1 MSKQKVNCAKGTR
14 EAGLGHAYLS
24 PSASHR
30 WLNCPPSANLC
41 AAVPDQSSSYAQ
53 QGTDAHSLCA
63 YLVEKEL
70 GRESTD
76 PTENLEYYDSE
87 MQSCAEGYAAFVM
100 EEYEKAKQTCPDTD
114 VLIEQK
120 VDFSKW
126 VEGGTG
132 TADCILLSDG
142 TAEVIDYKHGLGI
155 MVSSE
160 SEEFGGNP
168 QLMCYCLGVL
178 EMIDG
183 IYDIDTIKM
192 AIFQP
197 RRENVSIYT
206 MSKADLIKWADNVLA
221 PTALLAMEGK
231 GDFKAGSHCQFC
243 KVKATCRKRAEYN
256 LELAKYDFEMPAT
269 LEEHEIDAI
278 LMKVDQLT
286 SWASDVK
293 EYALNQA
300 LQGTDYGHF
309 KVVEGRSN
317 RKYTSEDDVAK
328 TVTEAGYDPYEKSI
342 LGITAMS
349 KLLGKKKFDEL
360 LGSLTFKPPG
370 KPTLVSKSD
379 KRPVMKNTAQ
389 EDFKE

>member
-1 MSKQKVNCAKGTR
+1 MS
-14 EAGLGHAYLS
+14 GHAFLS

-30 WLNCPPSANLC
+30 WLNCPPSAKLC
-41 AAVPDQSSSYAQ
+41 AAVPDQSSPYAQ

-63 YLVEKEL
+63 YLVENAL
-70 GRESTD
+70 GRESKD
-76 PTENLEYYDSE
+76 PTEDLAYYDSE
-87 MQSCAEGYAAFVM
+87 MQSYAEGYAAFVM
-100 EEYEKAKQTCPDTD
+100 EEYEKSRQTCPDTD

-142 TAEVIDYKHGLGI
+142 TAEVIDYKHGLGVL
-155 MVSSE
+155 VSSE

-168 QLMCYCLGVL
+168 QRMCYCLGVL
-178 EMIDG
+178 EMFDG
-183 IYDIDTIKM
+183 IYNIDTIKM
-192 AIFQP
+192 AIYQP
-197 RRENVSIYT
+197 RRENVSIYA
-206 MSKADLIKWADNVLA
+206 MSKADLLKWADEVLA
-221 PTALLAMEGK
+221 PTAVLAMEGK
-231 GDFKAGSHCQFC
+231 GEFKAGDHCQFC

-256 LELAKYDFEMPAT
+256 LELAKYDFAMPDT

-278 LMKVDQLT
+278 LLKADQLV
-286 SWASDVK
+286 SWAADVK

-317 RKYTSEDDVAK
+317 RKYTNEAAVAD
-328 TVTEAGYDPYEKSI
+328 TVQKAGYDPYEKSV
-342 LGITAMS
+342 LGITAMTR
-349 KLLGKKKFDEL
+349 LLGKKTFEEL
-360 LGSLTFKPPG
+360 LGSLICKPQG

-379 KRPVMKNTAQ
+379 KRPAMKNTAQ

>member
-1 MSKQKVNCAKGTR
+1 MS
-14 EAGLGHAYLS
+14 GHAFLS

-30 WLNCPPSANLC
+30 WLNCPPSAKLC
-41 AAVPDQSSSYAQ
+41 AAVADQSSPYAQ

-63 YLVEKEL
+63 YLVEKAL
-70 GRESTD
+70 GRESKD
-76 PTENLEYYDSE
+76 PTEDLEYYDSE

-142 TAEVIDYKHGLGI
+142 TAEVIDYKHGLGVL
-155 MVSSE
+155 VSSE
-160 SEEFGGNP
+160 SEDFGGNP

-178 EMIDG
+178 EMFDG
-183 IYDIDTIKM
+183 IYNIDTVKM
-192 AIFQP
+192 AIYQP
-197 RRENVSIYT
+197 RRENVSIHV
-206 MSKADLIKWADNVLA
+206 MSKADLLKWADKVLA
-221 PTALLAMEGK
+221 PTAVLAMEGK
-231 GDFKAGSHCQFC
+231 GAFKAGDHCQFC

-256 LELAKYDFEMPAT
+256 LELAKYDFAMPAT
-269 LEEHEIDAI
+269 LEEYEIDAI
-278 LMKVDQLT
+278 LLKVDQLV
-286 SWASDVK
+286 SWAADVK

-317 RKYTSEDDVAK
+317 RKYTNEEAVAD
-328 TVTEAGYDPYEKSI
+328 TVQKAGYDPYEKSV
-342 LGITAMS
+342 LGITAMT
-349 KLLGKKKFDEL
+349 KLLGKKTFEEL
-360 LGSLTFKPPG
+360 LGSLICKPQG

-379 KRPVMKNTAQ
+379 KRPAMKNTAQ